1 MSSKLLTVVGI
12 GAVALAVSAGEAS
25 ALENAKGT
33 VTANVLNVRSGPGT
47 NNKKIGAT
55 YKGDVLEILD
65 SSKGWYKVRLSNGQE
80 GWVSGNY
87 LNVTTS
93 SNTSVAEA
101 SKTIVTKGKV
111 TANVLNV
118 RSGVGTQHS
127 IVGKLQKNTVVDV
140 LDSSNG
146 WYKVKLS
153 NGQEGWCSGD
163 YIQSVENAII
173 TTPDVVVSSQD
184 TVIKT
189 QSDVLSNVKGR
200 VTASALNVRSG
211 IGTQHSV
218 VGKLLNDT
226 VVDLLEKSDGWYK
239 VKLSNGVEG
248 WCSGAYIQVLELDAC
263 KPPTIDGSSEAMSV
277 SKKQDAILNVA
288 MAQLNKPYVWG
299 AEGPNS
305 FDCSGFTQYVFKN
318 AIGVNIPRVS
328 SDQARFGEKIEK
340 GSFQVGDLIYLDTSG
355 EFDGVVSHVGI
366 YIGNGEMIHASG
378 SKTNPRYVM
387 ISKIDSGWYKDRV
400 MGARRLI

>member
-1 MSSKLLTVVGI
+1 MSSKLLTVVGV
-12 GAVALAVSAGEAS
+12 GAVALAMSAGEAS

-47 NNKKIGAT
+47 NNQKIGAT

-93 SNTSVAEA
+93 SHTSVADE

-146 WYKVKLS
+146 WYKVKLV

-184 TVIKT
+184 TVIKE

-355 EFDGVVSHVGI
+355 EFDGVVTHVGI

>member
-163 YIQSVENAII
+163 YIQ
-173 TTPDVVVSSQD
+173 
-184 TVIKT
+184 
-189 QSDVLSNVKGR
+189 
-200 VTASALNVRSG
+200 
-211 IGTQHSV
+211 
-218 VGKLLNDT
+218 
-226 VVDLLEKSDGWYK
+226 
-239 VKLSNGVEG
+239 
-248 WCSGAYIQVLELDAC
+248 VLELDAC